1 MARII
6 LTESQ
11 LRRLMEQTSPLV
23 QPGNTSDDYFKNKS
37 GEINVGNLPD
47 VVVTAP
53 RKPKPAAPA
62 PQDQQQPASQQPAPQ
77 QAPTM
82 SGEQMHNMLI
92 QKGLINGFKDID
104 GYENRRIV
112 YKGAPLSQ
120 EQLNLL
126 TNFFV
131 SKGYGKRFSQVA
143 DKRYGNKYVWVKGGT
158 PTSMDMASV

>member
-6 LTESQ
+6 LKESQ
-11 LRRLMEQTSPLV
+11 LRKLMEQSTPLV

-37 GEINVGNLPD
+37 GEINVGELPD

-53 RKPKPAAPA
+53 RKPKPVSPT
-62 PQDQQQPASQQPAPQ
+62 PEPQQQTPAPQ
-77 QAPTM
+77 QQSM
-82 SGEQMHNMLI
+82 SAEQMHNMLI

-112 YKGAPLSQ
+112 YKGAPLGQ

-143 DKRYGNKYVWVKGGT
+143 DKRYGQKYVWVKGGT
-158 PTSMDMASV
+158 PSSMDMAAV

>member
-6 LTESQ
+6 LKESQ
-11 LRRLMEQTSPLV
+11 LRKLMEQSTPLV

-37 GEINVGNLPD
+37 GEINVGELPD

-53 RKPKPAAPA
+53 RKPKPSASPT
-62 PQDQQQPASQQPAPQ
+62 PEPQQQPPAPGPQ
-77 QAPTM
+77 QSSM
-82 SGEQMHNMLI
+82 SAEQMHNMLI

-112 YKGAPLSQ
+112 YKGAPLGQ

-143 DKRYGNKYVWVKGGT
+143 DKRYGQKYVWVKGGT
-158 PTSMDMASV
+158 PSSMDMAAV

>member
-37 GEINVGNLPD
+37 GDINVGNLPD

-53 RKPKPAAPA
+53 RKPKPAAA
-62 PQDQQQPASQQPAPQ
+62 PTPEPQQQPPVPGPQ
-77 QAPTM
+77 QSSM
-82 SGEQMHNMLI
+82 SAEQMHNMLM

-143 DKRYGNKYVWVKGGT
+143 DKRYGNKYVWVKGGM

>member
-6 LTESQ
+6 LKESQ
-11 LRRLMEQTSPLV
+11 LRKLMEQSTPLV

-53 RKPKPAAPA
+53 RKPKPSASPT
-62 PQDQQQPASQQPAPQ
+62 PEPQQQTPPAAPQ
-77 QAPTM
+77 QQSM
-82 SGEQMHNMLI
+82 SAEQMHNMLI

-112 YKGAPLSQ
+112 YKGAPLGQ

-143 DKRYGNKYVWVKGGT
+143 DKRYGQKYVWVKGGT
-158 PTSMDMASV
+158 PSSMDMAAV

>member
-11 LRRLMEQTSPLV
+11 LKRLIEQTTPLV
-23 QPGNTSDDYFKNKS
+23 QPGNTEDDYFRKKS
-37 GEINVGNLPD
+37 GEINVGELPD

-53 RKPKPAAPA
+53 RKPKPVAPTPE
-62 PQDQQQPASQQPAPQ
+62 PQAQQPAPQ
-77 QAPTM
+77 QSQSM
-82 SGEQMHNMLI
+82 SGEQMHSMLM

-158 PTSMDMASV
+158 PTSMDMAAV

>member
-6 LTESQ
+6 LKESQ
-11 LRRLMEQTSPLV
+11 LKKLMEQTSPLV

-53 RKPKPAAPA
+53 RKPKPSASPT
-62 PQDQQQPASQQPAPQ
+62 PEPQQQPPAPGPQ
-77 QAPTM
+77 QSSM
-82 SGEQMHNMLI
+82 SAEQMHNMLI

-158 PTSMDMASV
+158 PTSMDMAAV

>member
-6 LTESQ
+6 LKESQ
-11 LRRLMEQTSPLV
+11 LKRLMEQSTPLV
-23 QPGNTSDDYFKNKS
+23 QPGNTSDDYFKKKS
-37 GEINVGNLPD
+37 GEINVGELPD

-53 RKPKPAAPA
+53 RKPKPVSPT
-62 PQDQQQPASQQPAPQ
+62 PEPQQQTPPAAPQ
-77 QAPTM
+77 QQSM
-82 SGEQMHNMLI
+82 SAEQMHNMLI

-112 YKGAPLSQ
+112 YKGAPLGQ

-143 DKRYGNKYVWVKGGT
+143 DKRYGQKYVWVKGGT
-158 PTSMDMASV
+158 PSSMDMAAV

>member
-11 LRRLMEQTSPLV
+11 LKRLMEQSTPLV

-53 RKPKPAAPA
+53 RKPKPPT
-62 PQDQQQPASQQPAPQ
+62 PEPQQQPPAPGPQ
-77 QAPTM
+77 QSM

-104 GYENRRIV
+104 GYDNRRIV

-158 PTSMDMASV
+158 PTSMDMAAV